1 MFGSI
6 RWRIAIPYVILIVIT
21 MLGLGIYISGFVR
34 DVHTEN
40 LESTLISQ
48 ARLIGES
55 IAPSIKEAKDPDEI
69 DALARYWA
77 DELNVR
83 VTLIGKDGTVLGESH
98 EDRTK
103 MDNHLNRPEIQQAL
117 TEGQGASIRYSQT
130 IGYDMFYAGVPI
142 MDVGEV
148 IGFARLALP
157 MDQVDADI
165 ALIRRNIYI
174 ATAILAV
181 AIIFLGILIA
191 GRTTRPIRTLSAAV
205 NKIAAGDL
213 SISLIP
219 RTRDEIGELTVA
231 IDIMARQLQNQFEIL
246 HTERGRFAAILEQ
259 MTDGVVIVD
268 QAGHVEL
275 INPAAQRL
283 FDVDADNVGELLSLV
298 LRHHSPVNLWDKS
311 RRTGKT
317 QVETIEFY
325 NPRRFIQVI
334 AMQLGGVL
342 EENSLLIFQDLTNI
356 RRLETIRR
364 DFISNISHEL
374 RTPLASLKALSE
386 TLQSGA
392 LEDPPA
398 ARRFLGQIEMEVDAL
413 SQMVSELLEL
423 ARIESGQVPFQFV
436 KVSPCKILA
445 QAYERMRLQAER
457 AQIASRLDC
466 PPDLPD
472 ILADPSR
479 LEQVFVN
486 IIHNAIKFTP
496 PKGTITASVK
506 REGNNILF
514 EIQDTGSGISVDD
527 LPRIFERFYKTDRA
541 RAEGGTGLGLAIAK
555 HLVEAHGGKIWAE
568 SIEGQG
574 SSFFVSIPIAE

>member
-1 MFGSI
+1 MFRSI

-21 MLGLGIYISGFVR
+21 MLGLSMYISGFIR

-48 ARLIGES
+48 ARLIGDS
-55 IAPSIKEAKDPDEI
+55 IAPSIKEVKDSGEI
-69 DALARYWA
+69 DALARHWA
-77 DELNVR
+77 EVLNTR
-83 VTLIGKDGTVLGESH
+83 VTIIGVDGTVLGESH
-98 EDRTK
+98 EDRTT
-103 MDNHLNRPEIQQAL
+103 MDNHLSRPEIKQAI

-142 MDVGEV
+142 EDGEEV
-148 IGFARLALP
+148 IGYARLALS

-165 ALIRRNIYI
+165 TLIRRNIYI
-174 ATAILAV
+174 ATAILAGV
-181 AIIFLGILIA
+181 IIILGILIA
-191 GRTTRPIRTLSAAV
+191 ERTTYPIRTLSSAV
-205 NKIAAGDL
+205 NKMAAGDL
-213 SISLIP
+213 SISLSP
-219 RTRDEIGELTVA
+219 RTQDEIGELTVA
-231 IDIMARQLQNQFEIL
+231 IDTMARQLRNQFEIL
-246 HTERGRFAAILEQ
+246 HTERSRFAAILDQ

-283 FDVDADNVGELLSLV
+283 FDVDADNVGEPLSLV
-298 LRHHSPVNLWDKS
+298 LRHHSPVNLWSKS
-311 RRTGKT
+311 RQTGKT

-325 NPRRFIQVI
+325 NPRRFIQVV

-423 ARIESGQVPFQFV
+423 ARIESGQVPFQLAT
-436 KVSPCKILA
+436 VSPCEILA
-445 QAYERMRLQAER
+445 QAYDRMCLQAER
-457 AQIASRLDC
+457 AQITPRLDC
-466 PPDLPD
+466 PEELPD

-486 IIHNAIKFTP
+486 LIHNAIKFTLP
-496 PKGTITASVK
+496 EGEINVSVK
-506 REGNNILF
+506 RDGNDILF
-514 EIQDTGSGISVDD
+514 EIQDTGVGISIDD

-555 HLVEAHGGKIWAE
+555 HLVEAHGGKIWVD
-568 SIEGQG
+568 SVEGKG